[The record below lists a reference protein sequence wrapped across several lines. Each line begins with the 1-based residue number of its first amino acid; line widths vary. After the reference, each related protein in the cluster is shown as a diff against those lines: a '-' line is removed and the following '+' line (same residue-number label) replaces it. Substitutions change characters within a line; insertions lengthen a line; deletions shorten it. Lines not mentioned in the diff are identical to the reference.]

1 MEESEI
7 PALDD
12 FNIEVAW
19 ELGVI
24 AHDLAAARGYPIV
37 IDIRQEQKSLFT
49 VRLPGA
55 TEVNLDWARRKRN
68 LTLLTKVASWEHD
81 KARKAGHD
89 ILVERNLDPK
99 DFASHGGCVPI
110 MVNGELV
117 GTFAISGLPSKEDHE
132 FAIEC
137 LNLLN
142 AQ

>member
-1 MEESEI
+1 MEVPEVKRFN
-7 PALDD
+7 LDD
-12 FNIEVAW
+12 AW
-19 ELGVI
+19 KLAKL
-24 AHDLAAARGYPIV
+24 AHDLAEKRGYPIV
-37 IDIRQEQKSLFT
+37 IDIREGEKSLFT

-55 TEVNLDWARRKRN
+55 TDENLNWARRKRN
-68 LTLLTKVASWEHD
+68 LTLLTKQASWEHD

>member
-1 MEESEI
+1 MQVPELKS
-7 PALDD
+7 
-12 FNIEVAW
+12 FNKEDAW
-19 ELGVI
+19 DLGVI
-24 AHDLAAARGYPIV
+24 AHDLAADRGYPIV
-37 IDIRQEQKSLFT
+37 IDIRQDQNSLFT

-68 LTLLTKVASWEHD
+68 LTLLTKQASWEHD

-89 ILVERNLDPK
+89 ILIEQNLDPTEY
-99 DFASHGGCVPI
+99 ASHGGCVPI
-110 MVNGELV
+110 MVHGELV
-117 GTFAISGLPSKEDHE
+117 ATFAISGLPSKEDHE

>member
-1 MEESEI
+1 MQV
-7 PALDD
+7 P
-12 FNIEVAW
+12 EVKSFSQADSW
-19 ELGVI
+19 ILGVI
-24 AHDLAAARGYPIV
+24 AHDLAAERGYPIV
-37 IDIRQEQKSLFT
+37 IDIRQEQTSLFT

-89 ILVERNLDPK
+89 ILVEQNLDPTEY
-99 DFASHGGCVPI
+99 ASHGGCVPI
-110 MVNGELV
+110 LVNGALV
-117 GTFAISGLPSKEDHE
+117 ATFAISGLPSKEDHE

-142 AQ
+142 AK

>member
-1 MEESEI
+1 MKV
-7 PALDD
+7 PPLKK
-12 FNIEVAW
+12 FNQEVAW

-24 AHDLAAARGYPIV
+24 AHDIAAERGYPIA
-37 IDIRQEQKSLFT
+37 IDIRQDQTSLFT

-89 ILVERNLDPK
+89 ILVEQNLDATEY
-99 DFASHGGCVPI
+99 ASHGGCVPI
-110 MVNGELV
+110 VVDGELV
-117 GTFAISGLPSKEDHE
+117 ATFAISGLPSKEDHE

>member
-1 MEESEI
+1 MKV
-7 PALDD
+7 P
-12 FNIEVAW
+12 EVRKFDQTDAW
-19 ELGVI
+19 NLGVI
-24 AHDLAAARGYPIV
+24 AHDLAAARNYPIN
-37 IDIRQEQKSLFT
+37 IDIRQEQTSLFT

-68 LTLLTKVASWEHD
+68 LTLLTKQASWEFD
-81 KARKAGHD
+81 KARRAGHD
-89 ILVERNLDPK
+89 ILVEQNLDET

-110 MVNGELV
+110 KVNGELV
-117 GTFAISGLPSKEDHE
+117 ATLAISGLPSIEDHE